1 MILFCTPFCP
11 FLRWSKLLE
20 DAKFLKPR
28 FATIYLFRAMCSSAL
43 LSPGWYWSNQ
53 DMGLSLSFLQPFS
66 IAVKAC
72 LGRRCHAY
80 LSFGQL
86 HSQVHEQSPQLRC
99 DQCCLL
105 SLCLFAQW
113 NFPSLSSMNCTSLDW
128 SKLSSLGLGYPES
141 TSLGGSGKLTTGGS
155 PFIHE
160 PKDPSSPGSGL
171 SSKVMGLV
179 SFHVKS
185 FCPQRWTE
193 SPSVP
198 GGFST
203 PSSCGL
209 SA

>member
-1 MILFCTPFCP
+1 
-11 FLRWSKLLE
+11 
-20 DAKFLKPR
+20 
-28 FATIYLFRAMCSSAL
+28 MCSSVL
-43 LSPGWYWSNQ
+43 LSPGWSMSNQ
-53 DMGLSLSFLQPFS
+53 NMGLSLRFLQPLS

-72 LGRRCHAY
+72 LGRRCHMHM
-80 LSFGQL
+80 SFGQL
-86 HSQVHEQSPQLRC
+86 HSQVHEQSPQLCC
-99 DQCCLL
+99 DPCCLV

-113 NFPSLSSMNCTSLDW
+113 NSPSLSSMNYTSVDW

-171 SSKVMGLV
+171 PSKVMGLA
-179 SFHVKS
+179 SLHVKS
-185 FCPQRWTE
+185 FCPQRRTE
-193 SPSVP
+193 SPSGP